1 MIKSGQ
7 KWVEMRLYDEKRRK
21 IKVDDEIVFTHTDT
35 AEALLCKVKGLC
47 VCADFNELYRR
58 YDKIALG
65 YQESETAHPQ
75 DMLAY
80 YSQENIDVYGV
91 VGIEVKLLPY
101 NPFNAYLLALFE
113 KKL

>member
-1 MIKSGQ
+1 MKLNAGPFAMIKSGQ

-47 VCADFNELYRR
+47 VCADFNELYRH
-58 YDKIALG
+58 YPSTALG
-65 YQESETAHPQ
+65 YFVDEKADPQ

-80 YSQENIDVYGV
+80 YAQEKIDVYGV
-91 VGIEVKLLPY
+91 VGIEVKLLP
-101 NPFNAYLLALFE
+101 
-113 KKL
+113 

>member
-1 MIKSGQ
+1 MKLNATPFAMMKSGR

-35 AEALLCKVKGLC
+35 AETLLCRVKGLC
-47 VCADFNELYRR
+47 VCASFYELYRR
-58 YDKIALG
+58 YPSTALG
-65 YQESETAHPQ
+65 YLAEEKADPQ

-91 VGIEVKLLPY
+91 VGIEVEILP
-101 NPFNAYLLALFE
+101 
-113 KKL
+113 